1 MTIYSFDV
9 LLSQFEL
16 ACCSMSTSHYL
27 CLKYLILGTS
37 LMVQWLRLHTSS
49 AGGVSLIHGLGT
61 KLPNAT
67 VCGQKFKKE
76 NLIFLLVWQI
86 GLMPY
91 PLPEPP
97 RTAPVHGSGWSPLW
111 DAWLMFCPHGRML
124 LAALEI
130 QGEAAAQFWGPM
142 GVFVLLSQR
151 QQILDSLCWAGRKNF
166 KISSGWR
173 TQNGTIYISSPKWDF

>member
-1 MTIYSFDV
+1 MYSFPN
-9 LLSQFEL
+9 FEL

-49 AGGVSLIHGLGT
+49 AGGVSLIHRLGT
-61 KLPNAT
+61 KLPNAAR
-67 VCGQKFKKE
+67 CGQKFKKE
-76 NLIFLLVWQI
+76 NLIFLLVWWI

-97 RTAPVHGSGWSPLW
+97 GTASVHGSGWSPLR
-111 DAWLMFCPHGRML
+111 DAWLMFCPHGRCWLPWESKEKL
-124 LAALEI
+124 LPNS
-130 QGEAAAQFWGPM
+130 EAPWGSLSSFLR
-142 GVFVLLSQR
+142 GSRFV
-151 QQILDSLCWAGRKNF
+151 DSLCWAGRKNL

-173 TQNGTIYISSPKWDF
+173 TQNETIYISSPKLDF